1 MYRDEYKRLNNN
13 PLDQA
18 FFLQDI
24 IYDDKAKAIEFKDE
38 LYEYLFHEG
47 DPSSF
52 REIGIWGLI
61 NILKI
66 EDENVRR
73 RAALCLLD
81 IHTIKQKK
89 ICLKVLYKIVF
100 SEAENINLRIFLF
113 SLMLNFFG
121 LSSYEIETRNIIPGF
136 IGGDDFFRKN
146 ILVFK
151 DEIDEIKKI
160 IM

>member
-52 REIGIWGLI
+52 REIGIWGLL
-61 NILKI
+61 NILIIKDDKI
-66 EDENVRR
+66 FNRVSGILRMKMSGEEQ
-73 RAALCLLD
+73 LCV
-81 IHTIKQKK
+81 
-89 ICLKVLYKIVF
+89 C
-100 SEAENINLRIFLF
+100 SIF
-113 SLMLNFFG
+113 
-121 LSSYEIETRNIIPGF
+121 IQ
-136 IGGDDFFRKN
+136 
-146 ILVFK
+146 
-151 DEIDEIKKI
+151 
-160 IM
+160 